1 MPSASDNLDGRCHA
15 VWHVVSQVLTV
26 QINTIPYA
34 YRQAGG
40 DTITI
45 TVGDPWQGG
54 ARSELTFAYQAG

>member
-1 MPSASDNLDGRCHA
+1 VLCL
-15 VWHVVSQVLTV
+15 QVLTV

-45 TVGDPWQGG
+45 TVGDPWLGG